1 MIKRVLACVLDIYLV
16 TLIQLLMYTLYNFF
30 RFGQFRLSM
39 LYVIDN
45 FRILFVFFFFLYYF
59 ISEYLF
65 RKTIGKRIFKL
76 EVIFTRRDLK
86 TIIIRTIIRLVPID
100 VFFILIYKKTLHDI
114 LSKTDVVETKK
125 VQE

>member
-30 RFGQFRLSM
+30 RVGQFRLSM
-39 LYVIDN
+39 LYVIDD
-45 FRILFVFFFFLYYF
+45 FRILFVFFFLLYYF